1 MTSKLNR
8 REFVQSTAAAALSST
23 LLRPSGALESFA
35 TDDSITI
42 AAVGDCMITRPLSV
56 LPAEEF
62 LPLAKIIRAADVS
75 FGNFE
80 MTLAD
85 ADAPPAY
92 HDSCAY
98 VHLRAD
104 SADNRAIADELKW
117 AGFKLMGLANNHSM
131 DYGAE
136 GLLATERKFD
146 QAGIV
151 RAGTGRDLAEARSPV
166 YYDSARGR
174 VALIACA
181 STFPYGAFAADG
193 NGEVAG
199 RPGLNPVRVQ
209 TTYRVTQEQM
219 NALSEITVSLGLPRD
234 AASIVAPNPAPG
246 AVPSPRPLASNFFG
260 RRFVAGSLAGVL
272 TEADPLDTAAIAAA
286 VKRASRNSE
295 LTLLGIHA
303 HEAARAAEI
312 PAQFLQPFARAC
324 VDAGANCFIGHGPHV
339 LRGIEIYKGA
349 PIFYSLG
356 NFIFHGESARQIPP
370 EIYATCGVTGTDP
383 SDVFDKMIGGFAAE
397 PFWISVIA
405 VSTFRNRKLA
415 ELKLYPVALQ
425 SQLSRSQRGTP
436 ILATGALAQH
446 IIEELARL
454 SAPYGTRIAFRDGV
468 GVVEM

>member
-8 REFVQSTAAAALSST
+8 REFVHSTATAALASTFLHPAAALAEPDT
-23 LLRPSGALESFA
+23 
-35 TDDSITI
+35 ITV

-56 LPAEEF
+56 LPPDEF

-104 SADNRAIADELKW
+104 SAENRAIAEELKW
-117 AGFKLMGLANNHSM
+117 AGFKLLGLANNHSM
-131 DYGAE
+131 DYGSE
-136 GLLATERKFD
+136 GLLATQRKLD
-146 QAGIV
+146 DAGLAH
-151 RAGTGRDLAEARSPV
+151 AGTGRDLAEARSPV
-166 YYDSARGR
+166 YFDSPRGR
-174 VALIACA
+174 VALVACA

-193 NGEVAG
+193 NGEVPGRAG
-199 RPGLNPVRVQ
+199 LSPVRVQ
-209 TTYRVTQEQM
+209 TTYRVEPAQLDALRKVASSIGLGGG
-219 NALSEITVSLGLPRD
+219 NAN
-234 AASIVAPNPAPG
+234 AS
-246 AVPSPRPLASNFFG
+246 SDSFNFLQHK
-260 RRFVAGSLAGVL
+260 FVAGSPAGVL

-295 LTLLGIHA
+295 LVLLGIHA
-303 HEAARAAEI
+303 HESAGRAAEI

-324 VDAGANCFIGHGPHV
+324 VDAGANAFIGHGPHV
-339 LRGIEIYKGA
+339 LRGIEIYKGC

-356 NFIFHGESARQIPP
+356 NFFFHGESAKQIPP
-370 EIYATCGVTGTDP
+370 EIYATCGVSGTDP

-405 VSTFRNRKLA
+405 VPTFRDRKLA
-415 ELKLYPVALQ
+415 ALKLYPVTLQ
-425 SQLSRSQRGTP
+425 SQLSRSRRGTP
-436 ILATGALAQH
+436 MLATGTLAQH

-454 SAPYGTRIAFRDGV
+454 SQPYGTRIAFRDGV
-468 GVVEM
+468 GLVEI